1 MRTGPKTI
9 KGKRRSS
16 QNALRHGLSRSFR
29 RDAACD
35 EAAKSLARQILGSLC
50 DPEYFGLA
58 CGIAE
63 ALLDIN
69 RLRHAEYEY
78 YSLSKFVSR
87 NHKGMKAVA
96 RSLDIQVNRY
106 LSRAHGRLRSKI
118 RQFDRACLMGHRS
131 GLNALG
137 SLFRTAMNAD
147 ADEFQNN
154 NIV

>member
-118 RQFDRACLMGHRS
+118 RQFDHACLMGHRS
-131 GLNALG
+131 ELNALG
-137 SLFRTAMNAD
+137 SLFRTAMNTD
-147 ADEFQNN
+147 ADEFQKR